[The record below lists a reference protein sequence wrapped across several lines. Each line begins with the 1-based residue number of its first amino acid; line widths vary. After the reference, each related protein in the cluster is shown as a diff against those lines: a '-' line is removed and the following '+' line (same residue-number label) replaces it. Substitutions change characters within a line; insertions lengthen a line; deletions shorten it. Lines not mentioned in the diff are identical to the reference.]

1 MVGLA
6 AAAAGVSQAFGRFTY
21 SLLFTDVRDQLGLSN
36 SWAGSLGSA
45 NLAAYLMGTVVVSL
59 TVGRLGLSRVTRVGV
74 VGVAAGL
81 GTLAFLPG
89 LASVV
94 VGLVCTGFFA
104 AGVWVT
110 VPAIAVAQVGAD
122 RRGSAIGL
130 VGAGIGTGIVI
141 ASVLD
146 SAVSLD
152 AWRWVYR
159 VEVALAVPVALGALR
174 WFRDPPDAGVRRAGL
189 AVLREVPGWK
199 SLLGAYGLFGL
210 GMALMVTFLVA
221 TLEEDAGMSEA
232 AASVAFS
239 LFGLGTMAGGPLFG
253 PLADRIGR
261 SRAMIGAY
269 VLMAATALVL
279 AGGWRPW
286 AWVAAFWFGTAFTAV
301 PVTVA
306 ARIADA
312 VAPQHF
318 GAAFGVATLAFGAG
332 LMVGPQLGGV
342 LGDATGSFR
351 PIFWIAAVVASAGA
365 VLARAPGSSNRMA

>member
-45 NLAAYLMGTVVVSL
+45 NLAAYLAGTVVVSL
-59 TVGRLGLSRVTRVGV
+59 AVGRLGLSRVTRVGL
-74 VGVAAGL
+74 VGVTVGL
-81 GTLAFLPG
+81 ALLAFLPG
-89 LASVV
+89 LVSVV

-110 VPAIAVAQVGAD
+110 VPAIAVAQVGPD
-122 RRGSAIGL
+122 RRGSAIGV

-141 ASVLD
+141 ASLLD
-146 SAVSLD
+146 TVIPLE

-174 WFRDPPDAGVRRAGL
+174 YFRDPAGGGPRRAGL
-189 AVLREVPGWK
+189 QVLREVPGWRG
-199 SLLGAYGLFGL
+199 LLGSYGLFGL

-221 TLEEDAGMSEA
+221 TLEEDAGMSERGA
-232 AASVAFS
+232 GLAFS
-239 LFGLGTMAGGPLFG
+239 LFGLGTMVGGPLFG
-253 PLADRIGR
+253 PMADRIGR
-261 SRAMIGAY
+261 SRAMIRAF
-269 VLMAATALVL
+269 VLMAATALVV

-286 AWVAAFWFGTAFTAV
+286 VWLAAFCFGTAFTAI

-306 ARIADA
+306 ARLADA
-312 VAPQHF
+312 VAPQDF
-318 GAAFGVATLAFGAG
+318 GAAYGVATLAFGAG

-342 LGDATGSFR
+342 LGDTTGSFR
-351 PIFWIAAVVASAGA
+351 PIFWIAAVVALVAA
-365 VLARAPGSSNRMA
+365 VLARSPNTSA